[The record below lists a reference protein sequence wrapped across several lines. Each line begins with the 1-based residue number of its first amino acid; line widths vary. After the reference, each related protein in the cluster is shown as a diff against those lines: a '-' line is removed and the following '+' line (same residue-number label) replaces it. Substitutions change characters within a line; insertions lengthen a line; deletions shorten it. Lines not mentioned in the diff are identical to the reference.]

1 MRKYDELLDKVRY
14 AITKDI
20 VNGLEIYFTYETEDE
35 IANIEIYDNWTNKVL
50 NSYTYDFMNIDI
62 ISKDYP
68 QFF

>member
-1 MRKYDELLDKVRY
+1 MRKYDELLDKVRD